1 MTRADPA
8 SISDH
13 ELLSLISDGHEEA
26 LGDLY
31 RRHVGWLTLRLDR
44 RCRDKALVDEVIQD
58 TFMGV
63 WRNARQFRG
72 DGAIAAWIWGI
83 GVRRLVDRL
92 RRTPRLIEID
102 DAMDAEPSAEDLAL
116 QGVEHGGM
124 AAALRA
130 LSPELQAVLRATV
143 LDGLTTRQA
152 SVMLGI
158 PQGTVKS
165 RLVRARRQLRE
176 ALA

>member
-1 MTRADPA
+1 MIRTQLANAD
-8 SISDH
+8 DR
-13 ELLSLISDGHEEA
+13 ELLSLISAGRDDA
-26 LGDLY
+26 LSELY
-31 RRHVGWLTLRLDR
+31 RRHMGWLALRLSR
-44 RCRDKALVDEVIQD
+44 RCPDSSLIDEVVQD
-58 TFMGV
+58 TFVGV

-72 DGAIAAWIWGI
+72 DGAVPAWIWGI

-92 RRTPRLIEID
+92 RQSPRPIGLEDTID
-102 DAMDAEPSAEDLAL
+102 PEPSAEDLVL
-116 QGVEHGGM
+116 QGVDHGDL

-143 LDGLTTRQA
+143 LDGLTTREA
-152 SVMLGI
+152 SVLLGI

-165 RLVRARRQLRE
+165 RLLRARRQLKE